1 MALTAR
7 GGRRTAAQLR
17 PFSDVPLRCGNGI
30 QVWATGGFSSFSNA
44 RRLTSMP

>member
-17 PFSDVPLRCGNGI
+17 PFGGVPLQGGSGI
-30 QVWATGGFSSFSNA
+30 QVRATGGFSSFGKS
-44 RRLTSMP
+44 RRLVSMR